1 MKPLRARRLGAFVLD
16 GPHDL
21 GIAFASGGQKWVSIR
36 FDSRMAKLESK
47 VNLKTKPALCVLI
60 RDAQRG
66 EYCGCCEI
74 DAVRYLP
81 ADAARCGAMRSRGRR
96 PQVRP

>member
-1 MKPLRARRLGAFVLD
+1 MLSFLD
-16 GPHDL
+16 GPSIDV
-21 GIAFASGGQKWVSIR
+21 AFASGGQKWGSIR

-47 VNLKTKPALCVLI
+47 VNYKAKPALCALI

-81 ADAARCGAMRSRGRR
+81 ADAARCGAMRSRGRQTPGAPLSSR
-96 PQVRP
+96 FSIRI